1 MIAIGYSSHQLEH
14 GRSIGAD
21 FGAPR
26 WCFITFALRVPP
38 AFQADGPAL
47 SQAVRGW
54 KKRVTRRDRSKKRE
68 RYCMSLVPGELMWTV
83 IGTRTFMAT
92 LLWR

>member
-47 SQAVRGW
+47 SQALKG
-54 KKRVTRRDRSKKRE
+54 S
-68 RYCMSLVPGELMWTV
+68 CL
-83 IGTRTFMAT
+83 
-92 LLWR
+92 